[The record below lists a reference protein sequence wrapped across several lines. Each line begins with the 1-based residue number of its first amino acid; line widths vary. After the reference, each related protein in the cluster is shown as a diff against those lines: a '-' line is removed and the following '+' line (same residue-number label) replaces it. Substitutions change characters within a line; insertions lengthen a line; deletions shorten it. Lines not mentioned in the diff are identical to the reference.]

1 MGGFQ
6 GHTCQARKL
15 LNYTIISGSFNNNSN
30 NNNSYSNNNN
40 NSKSKSNDN
49 VSYKSLEDD
58 MLRVVH
64 KSNQV
69 S

>member
-1 MGGFQ
+1 M
-6 GHTCQARKL
+6 APRRL
-15 LNYTIISGSFNNNSN
+15 LNYTIISGSINNNSN
-30 NNNSYSNNNN
+30 NNNNNNSNN

>member
-1 MGGFQ
+1 M
-6 GHTCQARKL
+6 
-15 LNYTIISGSFNNNSN
+15 LNYTIISGCFNYNSNN
-30 NNNSYSNNNN
+30 NNNSYSNNN

-49 VSYKSLEDD
+49 VSYKSLDDD